1 MCRFFCRADTFV
13 EAGVEMFSEAH
24 CQFYS
29 SQIVLLFEYLHHL
42 DVMYRDLK
50 PENLLIDSEG
60 YLKVRFTATMYVRV
74 DCICGIARYW
84 DQQYIKVLKMRQMIM
99 KDQIARSPAFSP
111 AASKM
116 KLI

>member
-1 MCRFFCRADTFV
+1 MS
-13 EAGVEMFSEAH
+13 SESH

-60 YLKVRFTATMYVRV
+60 YLKVNYPTILPVVVFFVTRDSM
-74 DCICGIARYW
+74 
-84 DQQYIKVLKMRQMIM
+84 
-99 KDQIARSPAFSP
+99 
-111 AASKM
+111 
-116 KLI
+116 

>member
-1 MCRFFCRADTFV
+1 MMM
-13 EAGVEMFSEAH
+13 MFSEAH

-60 YLKVRFTATMYVRV
+60 YLKVSSVIV
-74 DCICGIARYW
+74 IE
-84 DQQYIKVLKMRQMIM
+84 
-99 KDQIARSPAFSP
+99 
-111 AASKM
+111 
-116 KLI
+116 